1 MTYFIAFIFGLLA
14 SFAALIIELFFLSW
28 TIDTTAKIN
37 LVETAFTPTFF
48 SLLILAL
55 IEEGAKII
63 FFLRSRTRFGTLTYR
78 PLLFGT
84 SFGVGFASLEYFA
97 LSHLD
102 MATKGPL
109 FGILL
114 VHIVTS
120 ILLVYLL
127 RNTFTRN
134 RIWVTLSILTLLH
147 FGYNILL

>member
-1 MTYFIAFIFGLLA
+1 MAYFIAFTFGLLA
-14 SFAALIIELFFLSW
+14 SFGALIIELFFLSW
-28 TIDTTAKIN
+28 TIDTTSKIN
-37 LVETAFTPTFF
+37 LTETAFTPTFF

-63 FFLRSRTRFGTLTYR
+63 FFLRSRTRFGTLSYT

-97 LSHLD
+97 LSHLEV
-102 MATKGPL
+102 TTNGPL
-109 FGILL
+109 LGILL

-127 RNTFTRN
+127 RNTFTKN
-134 RIWVTLSILTLLH
+134 RILATLGILTLLH
-147 FGYNILL
+147 FVYNILL